1 MRRRRVVGLPLR
13 AVGLLISSLS
23 PCLLARAVQA
33 QPPKA
38 AQPAVTAANAR
49 VLDQLPFAD
58 RQDFEDAMRGFIGS
72 TTDTARPK
80 LYDFLQQANAPSTVN
95 PSLWRLAQLNA
106 LHGLFKIA
114 DGVYQIRG
122 FSLANMTIV
131 EGKTGVIVIDPL
143 FTTESAR
150 EALALYFQHRPKRP
164 VVAVMYTHS
173 HSDHYAGVKG
183 VTSDADVASGRTRII
198 APAGFMQAVVSESVI
213 AGNAMGRRAQ
223 YQFGILVPRNE
234 RGNVDAGLGK
244 WDSRGTSST
253 RSLIAPTDSITKAI
267 ERRTIDGVQ
276 FVLQLAPASEAPAE
290 MHFYLPQSRV
300 LDMAENATHTLHNLL
315 PLRGTEVRDA
325 KGWSKFIGEA
335 LDRFGGDAQ
344 VLIAQHHW
352 PTWGN
357 TRVTHALRTQRDL
370 YKFVHD
376 QSVRL
381 MNHGYAPSEI
391 AEALQ
396 LPPNLARE
404 WSARD
409 YYGTLSHDAKAVYQ
423 KYIGWYDGNPAN
435 LNPLP
440 PTESGKKFVE
450 YMGGAVAVIARARDD
465 FRQGNYRWVAQ
476 VMSQVVFADPSNNEA
491 RGLAADALE
500 QLGYL
505 AESATW
511 RNAYLAGAQEL
522 RNGPPPARRAGLDP
536 DMLRATPLELV
547 FDILGTHVDGG
558 RAQNSRIVI
567 NWHFTDT
574 KQRIASTLE
583 NAALTYVIG
592 KEEANA
598 DASVA
603 LSRATFEGLVLR
615 RQTVAAAL
623 EQHVITVAG
632 SVGKLSELLELL
644 DEFDASF
651 PLVEPRIRRPR

>member
-1 MRRRRVVGLPLR
+1 MRRTRRVVRLPLH
-13 AVGLLISSLS
+13 AVGLLIPLA
-23 PCLLARAVQA
+23 LLAPAVQA
-33 QPPKA
+33 QAPRAAEPP
-38 AQPAVTAANAR
+38 VTAANAR

-58 RQDFEDAMRGFIGS
+58 RQDFEDAMRGFMGS
-72 TTDTARPK
+72 TTDTARPE

-122 FSLANMTIV
+122 FSIANMTIV
-131 EGKTGVIVIDPL
+131 EGKTGVAVIDPL
-143 FTTESAR
+143 ITTESAR
-150 EALALYFQHRPKRP
+150 EALALYFKHRPKRP

-173 HSDHYAGVKG
+173 HADHYAGVKG

-213 AGNAMGRRAQ
+213 AGNAMVRRAQ

-253 RSLIAPTDSITKAI
+253 RSVIAPTDSITKAI

-325 KGWSKFIGEA
+325 NGWSKFIGEA
-335 LDRFGGDAQ
+335 LDLFGGDAQ

-357 TRVTHALRTQRDL
+357 TRVRHALRTQRDL

-423 KYIGWYDGNPAN
+423 KYIGWYDGNPAT

-450 YMGGAVAVIARARDD
+450 YMGGSAAVVAKARGD

-522 RNGPPPARRAGLDP
+522 RNGPPPARRASLDP

-547 FDILGTHVDGG
+547 FDILGTHVDAG
-558 RAQNSRIVI
+558 RAQNSRVVI

-574 KQRIASTLE
+574 KQRLASTLE

-592 KEEANA
+592 KEEADA

-615 RQTVAAAL
+615 RQTVAGAL

-632 SVGKLSELLELL
+632 SVGKVSELMELL